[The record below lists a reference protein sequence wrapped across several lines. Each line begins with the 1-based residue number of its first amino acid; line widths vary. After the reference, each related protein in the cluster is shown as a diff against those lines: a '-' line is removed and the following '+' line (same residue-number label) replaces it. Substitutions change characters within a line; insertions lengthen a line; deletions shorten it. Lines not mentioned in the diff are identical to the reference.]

1 MVADLDTPSEAYM
14 SGSMSGIS
22 AAGMMVALRD
32 LLEIFRSMESH
43 LRCDGRDGGGQL
55 DSTIRARL
63 ETRGRRIDV
72 GTRVRYECDT
82 ALGHTGGRDVKWAAA
97 GG

>member
-63 ETRGRRIDV
+63 ETRGRRIDGGLV
-72 GTRVRYECDT
+72 WATSAIRRLDTR
-82 ALGHTGGRDVKWAAA
+82 A
-97 GG
+97 GAT

>member
-1 MVADLDTPSEAYM
+1 MLVADLDTPSEAYM

-22 AAGMMVALRD
+22 AAGMTVVEIF
-32 LLEIFRSMESH
+32 LEIFRSMESH

-63 ETRGRRIDV
+63 ETRGRIEWGLV
-72 GTRVRYECDT
+72 
-82 ALGHTGGRDVKWAAA
+82 
-97 GG
+97 